1 MIELRIVLAI
11 DEKGICIVVHH
22 QIYIIQGGKKGRFV
36 PKINRTKK
44 SPSSNEHVELRITLV
59 IDHIEKKKN
68 IAPNL
73 HHSRCQKIE
82 GYSTLEI
89 TRTKK
94 RISPA
99 EC

>member
-59 IDHIEKKKN
+59 IDHIERKRTLHQTCIIQDAKK
-68 IAPNL
+68 
-73 HHSRCQKIE
+73 SRD
-82 GYSTLEI
+82 
-89 TRTKK
+89 TRLL
-94 RISPA
+94 
-99 EC
+99 